1 MQMSNEGK
9 SRNTFETMPNRD
21 LRAYGI
27 TGSSNFDAF
36 GGKSTLYQLGKQ
48 YWLPSE
54 YQAGNQ
60 WSSATLNPEAM
71 GALGGKKHSISAGG
85 PPQVSSYGGFI
96 GQNMVKDTGKPV
108 EGYLFDSLP
117 DIEKLKLASTFNPG
131 QGGNNSIWADG
142 NFGDV
147 GVKIGAAIA
156 GGNALQG
163 AFGGTANTGALGAGG
178 AGASAGYGGGGG
190 LSTIAGGGT
199 STLAAP
205 TAGGAL
211 ATGGSSGAM
220 PFSGAAGA
228 PGVGSAAGG
237 AGTMGGMAGNSAV
250 PAFGGMQGS
259 AAPGV
264 FASTPSSSNW
274 LSSAAGAV
282 GDWAKNLSGKDYLN
296 LGFGLGDMA
305 LRYQQGEDMKDI
317 ANKASEKS
325 DALMQPQRFPYQDL
339 MNKYYSGEMD
349 ITQQPIVKAQMDL
362 AGRQMQAYM
371 AKNGQSGGGSA
382 PFLYARAMK
391 EAGDAA
397 SQQYLNQLSGVA
409 GFGFGPGYSG
419 NIYGQYASAGTGG
432 AIEGLE
438 AMSRAIRS
446 TMPQERSWQNATYN
460 AQQQMM
466 GRGDS
471 NLSGVA

>member
-1 MQMSNEGK
+1 M
-9 SRNTFETMPNRD
+9 
-21 LRAYGI
+21 LYGP
-27 TGSSNFDAF
+27 SFD
-36 GGKSTLYQLGKQ
+36 
-48 YWLPSE
+48 
-54 YQAGNQ
+54 
-60 WSSATLNPEAM
+60 
-71 GALGGKKHSISAGG
+71 
-85 PPQVSSYGGFI
+85 
-96 GQNMVKDTGKPV
+96 
-108 EGYLFDSLP
+108 GYLFNGLP
-117 DIEKLKLASTFNPG
+117 DLEKIKSGSFFNPG

-142 NFGDV
+142 NVGDV
-147 GVKIGAAIA
+147 GIKIGAAIA

-163 AFGGTANTGALGAGG
+163 AYGGGIPNTGALGAGG
-178 AGASAGYGGGGG
+178 AGSSAGYGGGG
-190 LSTIAGGGT
+190 LSTLAGGGT
-199 STLAAP
+199 LSTTAP
-205 TAGGAL
+205 VTGGAL
-211 ATGGSSGAM
+211 ATGGGGAM

-228 PGVGSAAGG
+228 PGVSGSG
-237 AGTMGGMAGNSAV
+237 
-250 PAFGGMQGS
+250 
-259 AAPGV
+259 
-264 FASTPSSSNW
+264 
-274 LSSAAGAV
+274 AAGAGGVSTFGGDAASYAAAKAPASGNFLADMASGV
-282 GDWAKNLSGKDYLN
+282 GNWAKGLSGKDML
-296 LGFGLGDMA
+296 GLGLAGGDLA
-305 LRYQQGEDMKDI
+305 LRYNQMQQLNDI

-349 ITQQPIVKAQMDL
+349 ITQQPIVKAQMDQ

-419 NIYGQYASAGTGG
+419 NIYGQYASAATG
-432 AIEGLE
+432 APIEGLE
-438 AMSRAIRS
+438 TLSRALNS
-446 TMPQERSWQNATYN
+446 TMPQGRSWQNATYN